1 MPENLVSEI
10 GTVVIIAIC
19 LAYVARILNQP
30 LILAYVLA
38 GIICGPK
45 IGFGLV
51 HDHNIHTIHSLGELG
66 LIFLLFMIGLEI
78 NLKKLIALGKPVI
91 FTGIGQ
97 VSITVAAAMAFFI
110 LIGTSAFTGEFDLI
124 YIAASVS
131 LSSTMVVVKLLY
143 DKRELD
149 TVVGRTTLG
158 ILVIQDIWAI
168 LFIALQPNFNDPQV
182 NSILFSLIFTSF
194 VFSLKVAVFPFLSV
208 GFFCGFIS

>member
-10 GTVVIIAIC
+10 GTVVIIAIG

-78 NLKKLIALGKPVI
+78 NLKKLIN
-91 FTGIGQ
+91 
-97 VSITVAAAMAFFI
+97 
-110 LIGTSAFTGEFDLI
+110 ER
-124 YIAASVS
+124 S
-131 LSSTMVVVKLLY
+131 L
-143 DKRELD
+143 
-149 TVVGRTTLG
+149 
-158 ILVIQDIWAI
+158 DIICYVCSYW
-168 LFIALQPNFNDPQV
+168 
-182 NSILFSLIFTSF
+182 SLR
-194 VFSLKVAVFPFLSV
+194 
-208 GFFCGFIS
+208 

>member
-10 GTVVIIAIC
+10 GTVVIIAIG

-78 NLKKLIALGKPVI
+78 NLKKLIVAI
-91 FTGIGQ
+91 FISNKT
-97 VSITVAAAMAFFI
+97 TNKKNLFFFI
-110 LIGTSAFTGEFDLI
+110 FIC
-124 YIAASVS
+124 YAS
-131 LSSTMVVVKLLY
+131 
-143 DKRELD
+143 
-149 TVVGRTTLG
+149 
-158 ILVIQDIWAI
+158 
-168 LFIALQPNFNDPQV
+168 
-182 NSILFSLIFTSF
+182 
-194 VFSLKVAVFPFLSV
+194 
-208 GFFCGFIS
+208 